1 MGVGLTKIK
10 CVVWDLDNT
19 LWDGTLVE
27 SDNVVLKDNAE
38 NIIKTLDERG
48 ILQSISSKNDF
59 EVAKKKLEELGLW
72 KYFIYPQISWNSKS
86 EALRIIQE
94 SINIGQDTIAFVDDQ
109 EFELDEVK
117 FSNPEVLCI
126 SAQNL
131 DQIPDMECMMP
142 NFITSDSK
150 YRREMYQND
159 IVRNDIEK
167 EFKGSKEEF
176 LSSLQMKFQIRRAQ
190 EDDLQRVEELTVRT
204 HQLNSTGYIYSYDEL
219 KNCIEDD
226 KYEVLV
232 TKLDDKYG
240 TYGTIGLA
248 LIEKSEKE
256 WEVKLL
262 LMSCRVM
269 SRGVGNILLN
279 HICNEAKKA
288 NVKLKAQFVPTAKNR
303 IMYIT
308 YKFNGFIEYKENDI
322 TFFEAN
328 MDYERKIPDY
338 IEIIVTLESEK

>member
-1 MGVGLTKIK
+1 MVVGLTKIK

-94 SINIGQDTIAFVDDQ
+94 SI
-109 EFELDEVK
+109 
-117 FSNPEVLCI
+117 
-126 SAQNL
+126 NL